1 MKKNTRSLKFSEAVL
16 EATDLMLQEDGSVI
30 LMGLGVTD
38 PMGIFGT
45 TTGLSEKYPKQVIE
59 TPTAE
64 NGTMGIAIGSALVGL
79 RPIITHQRVE
89 FALLAIEQITNQAAK
104 WYYMTGG
111 LSSMPIVVRLIVG
124 RGLGQGRQHSQSLD
138 SWFAHVPGLKVV
150 APANAYDAKGLC
162 IAAIRDNNPVVI
174 IEHRWLHNTFGD
186 VPEEAYETPI
196 GKAKIA
202 RRGKDLTI
210 VSYSYMVTEAL
221 MAAAELEKH
230 DVDVEVIDLR
240 SYRPLDIETIEQSVQ
255 KTGRLITLD
264 NGWIKYGIG
273 AEIISTIVAKDVSW
287 LKASPVRLGIED
299 VPIPSSRGLANE
311 VYPGQKAIVEAVGS
325 QLGLE
330 LSELINSLPDVSDI
344 PNKSFTGPF

>member
-124 RGLGQGRQHSQSLD
+124 RGWGQGPQHSQSLD

>member
-124 RGLGQGRQHSQSLD
+124 RGWGQGPQHSQSLD

-255 KTGRLITLD
+255 KTGRLITLV

>member
-16 EATDLMLQEDGSVI
+16 EATDMMLQEDGSVI

-124 RGLGQGRQHSQSLD
+124 RGWGQGPQHSQSLD